1 MNAILA
7 DEPTVVA
14 RIFRHIDARTTDLSE
29 AVWREPVANYTSPTR
44 FEAEIAKVLRR
55 APTPFCPSAALPEI
69 GSYLARDA
77 AMTPILAVRGAD
89 GVVRAFRNACRHR
102 GAQLVDGAGCKSAL
116 SCPYHGWTYGLDGR
130 LRGVPHEH
138 GFPGLDKATH
148 GLAPV
153 NAVEWGGIVFV
164 AQDGPAGVDDL
175 GEAPDL
181 FGPEWRLIGSG
192 SSEIPAN
199 WKVVTEGVLEG
210 YHIRSTHPETFY
222 PRQYDNLTLVEHF
235 GRNSRI
241 SFPFQAIEK
250 QRNLSRDAVKGER
263 ALTYLYHFFPNA
275 AVATFPTH
283 RQLIIFEPLAIDRTL
298 TVSYLLTRL
307 AADDTGRADLKK
319 GGDFVNA
326 GLAEDRAAQIAVQR
340 GLAARANDVFTFG
353 LFEGAIRHFHKN
365 LAEALEAA

>member
-1 MNAILA
+1 MTAILA

-14 RIFRHIDARTTDLSE
+14 RIFQHIDAETTDLSE
-29 AVWREPVANYTSPTR
+29 AVWREPVANYTSPAR
-44 FEAEIAKVLRR
+44 FEAEIAKALRR
-55 APTPFCPSAALPEI
+55 TLTPFCPSAALPKP
-69 GSYLARDA
+69 GSYVARDA
-77 AMTPILAVRGAD
+77 AMTPVLAVRGAD

-102 GAQLVDGAGCKSAL
+102 GALVVEGAGCKAAL

-148 GLAPV
+148 GLAPLT
-153 NAVEWGGIVFV
+153 AVERGGLVFV
-164 AQDGPAGVDDL
+164 AQDGPTVLEGPGDS
-175 GEAPDL
+175 PDL
-181 FGPEWRLIGSG
+181 LGPEWRLIGSA
-192 SSEIPAN
+192 SMEIPAN

-210 YHIRSTHPETFY
+210 YHIRATHRQTFF

-241 SFPFQAIEK
+241 SFPYRAIEK
-250 QRNLSRDAVKGER
+250 LRNQSSEAVNGER

-283 RQLIIFEPLAIDRTL
+283 RQLIVFEPLAIDRTL
-298 TVSYLLTRL
+298 MVSYTLTRL
-307 AADDTGRADLKK
+307 AADETGRASLKQ
-319 GGDFVNA
+319 GNDFVNA
-326 GLAEDRAAQIAVQR
+326 GLEEDRAVQIAVQR

-353 LFEGAIRHFHKN
+353 LFEGALRHLHKN
-365 LAEALEAA
+365 LAEALEAD